1 MQGRREVPKKSL
13 HDKLS
18 LHLEWLSSDEKNG
31 ERFDVS
37 GANVERSNF
46 VKKNLSKAIFK
57 GANVKFADFS
67 SADLQEA
74 GFSGAVPI
82 LL

>member
-1 MQGRREVPKKSL
+1 M
-13 HDKLS
+13 
-18 LHLEWLSSDEKNG
+18 
-31 ERFDVS
+31 
-37 GANVERSNF
+37 
-46 VKKNLSKAIFK
+46 FK

-74 GFSGAVPI
+74 DFSGAVPI

>member
-37 GANVERSNF
+37 GANVERLNF

-74 GFSGAVPI
+74 DFSGAVPI